1 VAEKKKFID
10 VKVPILQKEISV
22 LGTPKELNK
31 RTIKLDLSRKL
42 KGKGVMITLEIFNL
56 ENQELFAIPKRIELI
71 KSYIRRIIRKKS
83 DNIEDS
89 FSCQCSDLKVIVKP
103 FLITRKNVSR
113 VVRKNLRNTARE
125 FLINYLKEVD
135 YNTACNQ
142 LLNGIIQKEM
152 LPRLKKVYPLAFC
165 DIRIFET
172 KELDKIEFDNIIKQ
186 KEENKKETQENED
199 NLTNEDL
206 REEKLEDKEE
216 SENQDNKEEDKDNE
230 EDLISEDNEELK
242 EDKEEDKE
250 EKKEKKKEKK
260 IKKVKTTSKK

>member
-1 VAEKKKFID
+1 MAEKKKFID

-42 KGKGVMITLEIFNL
+42 KGKGVMITLEIFNI
-56 ENQELFAIPKRIELI
+56 ENQELFALPKRIELI

-152 LPRLKKVYPLAFC
+152 LPKLKKVYPLAFC

-172 KELDKIEFDNIIKQ
+172 KELDKIEFGNIIKQ
-186 KEENKKETQENED
+186 KEEKEETQENEE
-199 NLTNEDL
+199 NLTSEDNQEEN
-206 REEKLEDKEE
+206 EEKLEDKEE
-216 SENQDNKEEDKDNE
+216 SENQDNKEEDKENE
-230 EDLISEDNEELK
+230 EDLTSKDNEELK
-242 EDKEEDKE
+242 EDKEE
-250 EKKEKKKEKK
+250 KKEKK
-260 IKKVKTTSKK
+260 IKKVKKTSKK